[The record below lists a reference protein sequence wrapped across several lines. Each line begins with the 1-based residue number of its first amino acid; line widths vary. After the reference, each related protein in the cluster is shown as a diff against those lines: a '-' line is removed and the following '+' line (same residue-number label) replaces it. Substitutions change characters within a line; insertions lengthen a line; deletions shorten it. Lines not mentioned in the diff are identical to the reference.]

1 VTDSEVEAARRIA
14 TDVLRPTAEVTD
26 QSSAVPAGHLSLLA
40 EASLFGLSGPRSH
53 GGAGALAAEI
63 RAVHRVLGGAC
74 GATSLVWAQHQS
86 PVTLLANTP
95 NTALRD
101 EWLPRLC
108 RGDVVGGTAFAHLR
122 RPGPPAVLATPDDD
136 GWRLDGEAPWASSWG
151 RAGVYAVA
159 AFTGDGDVLWCLVDG
174 KEQRGFSVSD
184 PLSLAVM
191 QATATVR
198 MRFDGF
204 PVREERVLLQ
214 LPPDLWW
221 SIDDVTAT
229 RLDPAVLGVVD
240 TALDLLRR
248 AEGTGGLAEDVAEA
262 LAGELTA
269 CASHAEAL
277 AGSADGGSADL
288 AALARSR
295 SWGLDLAQRATA
307 ALLATAG
314 GSGIE
319 LGEPAQRLVREAAFY
334 SVQAQTGP
342 GRDATLRRMLQPT
355 APSLAATG

>member
-1 VTDSEVEAARRIA
+1 M
-14 TDVLRPTAEVTD
+14 
-26 QSSAVPAGHLSLLA
+26 
-40 EASLFGLSGPRSH
+40 
-53 GGAGALAAEI
+53 

-108 RGDVVGGTAFAHLR
+108 RGDVVGGSAFAHLR

-240 TALDLLRR
+240 TALELLRQ
-248 AEGTGGLAEDVAEA
+248 AEGTGGLAEDVAEV

-307 ALLATAG
+307 ALLATVGRARHRAGRARAAARAG
-314 GSGIE
+314 GRLL
-319 LGEPAQRLVREAAFY
+319 LGAGPDRA
-334 SVQAQTGP
+334 GP
-342 GRDATLRRMLQPT
+342 GRHPAADAPTHRPVARGDGLNVTDRRRQPPVACTVDARTHRAARRTVERGRGSPVLRPNVGALGSEHVSSSTRC
-355 APSLAATG
+355 AWS